1 MCEGLIVNFHQN
13 IVHII
18 QIKPNSVPRFGQ
30 NSVSGSRYSNRRTQ
44 EEEEEVQVEEQPTED
59 EDGQEVET
67 EEPVEPRKR

>member
-1 MCEGLIVNFHQN
+1 M
-13 IVHII
+13 HII

-30 NSVSGSRYSNRRTQ
+30 SSVSGSFHSKRRTQ
-44 EEEEEVQVEEQPTED
+44 EEEEEVQVGEQPREDED